1 MDLQSR
7 IAEFRRASSAT
18 ARANVLRQLA
28 TEGGPEV
35 ESLLMEALQDPA
47 AVVRYTALSVLESRG
62 TYDRDTVV
70 RALGDSS
77 KMVRR
82 LALRLLQRWPDPALL
97 PLVTPFLDDED
108 LGLRL
113 LAMDWLFVLGEAGLP
128 YLQALQED
136 TMFSVRIKARHYVR
150 DLRRRFPTSRPAA
163 PPPVPSVPE
172 PPRPTP
178 PTASWRE
185 SLERLPIVE
194 GADSRLLIERILQEG
209 GEEAARALIHF
220 LEDPRWNR
228 REVIVQALRS
238 YPHFPSVY
246 LHPLLTHPL
255 WYVRAAA
262 IELLGS
268 FQDPVLLEHAT
279 RLAKDPNI
287 EVRRAL
293 VGALRHFPFEEDA
306 RLVLEVLARDDHF
319 LIRRLARESLI
330 QLRQT
335 SSSVGSEPGLS

>member
-18 ARANVLRQLA
+18 ARANVLRRLA
-28 TEGGPEV
+28 TEVGPEA
-35 ESLLMEALQDPA
+35 EPLLMEALQDPA

-62 TYDRDTVV
+62 TYDRDTVL
-70 RALGDSS
+70 RALRDPS

-97 PLVTPFLDDED
+97 PLVTPFLGDED

-113 LAMDWLFVLGEAGLP
+113 LAMDWLFGLGEAGLP

-136 TMFSVRIKARHYVR
+136 ALFSVRIKARHYVE
-150 DLRRRFPTSRPAA
+150 DLHRRFPPVPGPSRPA
-163 PPPVPSVPE
+163 SS
-172 PPRPTP
+172 
-178 PTASWRE
+178 TASWRE
-185 SLERLPIVE
+185 ALERLPIVE
-194 GADSRLLIERILQEG
+194 GADSRLLIERVLQEG
-209 GEEAARALIHF
+209 GEEAAQALIHF

-228 REVIVQALRS
+228 REMIVQALRR
-238 YPHFPSVY
+238 YPHFPSAY
-246 LHPLLTHPL
+246 LHPLLNHPL

-262 IELLGS
+262 VELLGT

-293 VGALRHFPFEEDA
+293 VGALRNFRFEEDA
-306 RLVLEVLARDDHF
+306 RLVLEVLARDAHF

-330 QLRQT
+330 QLRQIAPST
-335 SSSVGSEPGLS
+335 GPEPGPS

>member
-18 ARANVLRQLA
+18 VRANVLRRLA

-62 TYDRDTVV
+62 TYDRETVV
-70 RALGDSS
+70 RALGDNS

-82 LALRLLQRWPDPALL
+82 LALRLLQRWPEPALL
-97 PLVTPFLDDED
+97 PIVTPFLNDED

-136 TMFSVRIKARHYVR
+136 AMFSVRIKARHYVR
-150 DLRRRFPTSRPAA
+150 DLRRRFPPPSAAPVPPPSAPARPA
-163 PPPVPSVPE
+163 
-172 PPRPTP
+172 

-185 SLERLPIVE
+185 ALERLPIVE

-209 GEEAARALIHF
+209 GEEAAQALIHF

-228 REVIVQALRS
+228 REIIIQALRR
-238 YPHFPSVY
+238 YPHFPSSC

-268 FQDPVLLEHAT
+268 FQDPILLEHAT

-293 VGALRHFPFEEDA
+293 VGAMRHFPFAEDA

-319 LIRRLARESLI
+319 LIRRLARESLT

-335 SSSVGSEPGLS
+335 SSSTDPRRGAS